1 MLVARA
7 RGIKVL
13 ACVLLALCAAPGHT
27 AESYA
32 EPRLRRHLLGGIR
45 WAAGR

>member
-13 ACVLLALCAAPGHT
+13 ACVLPAVCGALPASAGR
-27 AESYA
+27 A
-32 EPRLRRHLLGGIR
+32 EPRFRAHLLGGVR